1 MAPAEDPPS
10 RAEALRQLIGYHDYR
25 YYVLDDPEIPDAEY
39 DRLWR
44 ELQAL
49 ETAHPDLIIPESP
62 TQRVGGRPLEAF
74 GAVAHRVPML
84 SLDNAMNEG
93 QLRDF
98 DLRMRKDLGREKV
111 RYVAEPK
118 LDGLA
123 ISLTYENG
131 ILTQAATRGDG
142 NFGEDVS
149 AQVRTIKTVPLRLRG
164 TGWPLLLEVRG
175 EVVLPKAGLEAI
187 NEQARREGGKVFANP
202 RNAAAGSLRQ
212 LDPRITAQRPL
223 TLFCYGFGAVESGE
237 LALTQSANLERLR
250 GWGLPTSPQWQV
262 LDGVDGCIDYYKSL
276 GARRDGLAYEI
287 DGVVFKVD
295 ALSDQAICDA
305 VQAHQ
310 ARFGS
315 TSRAPRWAVAYKFP
329 AMEALTIVEAVE
341 FNVGRTGAVTPVARL
356 KPVQVGGVSVA
367 NATLHNIDEVWRK
380 DVRPGDTVFVRRA
393 GDVIPEIV
401 RVLLEHRPKG
411 AAPVALPANCPVCG
425 SAVIKPEGEAV
436 ARCIGGL
443 YCPAQRKRAILHFA
457 SRRAMD
463 IEGLGEE
470 LVDQLVERDLARDPA
485 DLYALRHEDL
495 ASLELMGDKSA
506 QNLLAALERSR
517 STSLAR
523 FIFAL
528 GIREVGEATAL
539 ALADHFGDLEPLMAV
554 GLEDLVSQRGVPGL
568 GPAKAQAIAGFLA
581 RHPELAPDA
590 GEGLKH
596 WLASQSIPGISQ
608 RLAEAIVARFPT
620 LEALRRAGPE
630 DLENRKQVL
639 VAGIGDKVAD
649 HIVRFFAQPHNQ
661 EVIRKLLAAGIQ
673 WPGSGEDCGFK
684 ANREPSLVG
693 RTFVITGTQSRPRDE
708 IKDRLQRLGA
718 KVSGS
723 VSSKTDFL
731 LAGEA
736 AGSKLDKAL
745 ELGVRVLSEAELEV
759 LLASGHL

>member
-1 MAPAEDPPS
+1 MAPAEEPSS
-10 RAEALRQLIGYHDYR
+10 RAEALRQLIDYHDYR

-49 ETAHPDLIIPESP
+49 ETAHPDLITPESP

-74 GAVAHRVPML
+74 AAVAHRVPML
-84 SLDNAMNEG
+84 SLKNAMDEPEM
-93 QLRDF
+93 RAF
-98 DLRMRKDLGREKV
+98 DQSIRKELGRDGV

-123 ISLTYENG
+123 ISLTYEEG
-131 ILTQAATRGDG
+131 RLTLAATRGDG
-142 NFGEDVS
+142 HLGEDVT
-149 AQVRTIKTVPLRLRG
+149 AQVRTIKAVPLHLRG
-164 TGWPLLLEVRG
+164 EGWPGFLEVRG
-175 EVVLPKAGLEAI
+175 EVFLPKSGFEAI
-187 NEQARREGGKVFANP
+187 NAQARGEGGKVFANP

-212 LDPRITAQRPL
+212 LDPRITAKRPL
-223 TLFCYGFGAVESGE
+223 TLFCYGFGAVERGS
-237 LALTQSANLERLR
+237 LALTQSASLERLR
-250 GWGLPTSPQWQV
+250 GWGLPVSPKMRV
-262 LDGVDGCIDYYKSL
+262 VEGIETC
-276 GARRDGLAYEI
+276 LAYHAAMGDSRAGLDYDI

-295 ALSDQAICDA
+295 SLADQEQLGFVA
-305 VQAHQ
+305 
-310 ARFGS
+310 
-315 TSRAPRWAVAYKFP
+315 RAPRWAVAYKFP

-380 DVRPGDTVFVRRA
+380 DVRPGDTVVVRRA

-411 AAPVALPANCPVCG
+411 AGPVALPANCPVCG

-539 ALADHFGDLEPLMAV
+539 ALADHFGDLESLMAV

-590 GEGLKH
+590 GEGLTN
-596 WLASQSIPGISQ
+596 WLASQSIPGLSQ

-649 HIVRFFAQPHNQ
+649 QIVRFFAQPHNR

-673 WPGSGEDCGFK
+673 WPGSGEDFGFK
-684 ANREPSLVG
+684 ANREQFLVG
-693 RTFVITGTQSRPRDE
+693 RTFVITGTLSRPRDE
-708 IKDRLQRLGA
+708 IKDRLQSLGA

-723 VSSKTDFL
+723 VSAKTDFL

-759 LLASGHL
+759 LLIKGHL

>member
-1 MAPAEDPPS
+1 MASAEGPSS
-10 RAEALRQLIGYHDYR
+10 RAEALRRLIDHHDHR

-49 ETAHPDLIIPESP
+49 ETAHPELITPDSP

-74 GAVAHRVPML
+74 ATVAHRVPML
-84 SLDNAMNEG
+84 SLKNAMDEAEM
-93 QLRDF
+93 RAF
-98 DLRMRKDLGREKV
+98 DQSIRKELGREWV

-123 ISLTYENG
+123 IGLTYEDG
-131 ILTQAATRGDG
+131 ILTLAATRGDG
-142 NFGEDVS
+142 HRGEDVT
-149 AQVRTIKTVPLRLRG
+149 AQVRTIKAVPLRLRG
-164 TGWPLLLEVRG
+164 EGWPGLLEVRG
-175 EVVLPKAGLEAI
+175 EVFLPKSGFEAL
-187 NEQARREGGKVFANP
+187 NEQARREGGKIFANP

-223 TLFCYGFGAVESGE
+223 TLYCYGFGAVEQGS
-237 LALTQSANLERLR
+237 LAPTQSASLERMR
-250 GWGLPTSPQWQV
+250 GWGLPVSPKMRV
-262 LDGVDGCIDYYKSL
+262 LEGIAACIAYHAALGDQRAGLDY
-276 GARRDGLAYEI
+276 DI
-287 DGVVFKVD
+287 DGAVFKVD
-295 ALSDQAICDA
+295 DLADQERLGFVA
-305 VQAHQ
+305 
-310 ARFGS
+310 
-315 TSRAPRWAVAYKFP
+315 RAPRWAVAYKFP
-329 AMEALTIVEAVE
+329 AMEALTMVEAVE

-356 KPVQVGGVSVA
+356 TPVQVGGVSVA

-380 DVRPGDTVFVRRA
+380 DVRPGDTVVVRRA

-401 RVLLEHRPKG
+401 RVLQERRPQG
-411 AAPVALPANCPVCG
+411 AAPVALPATCPVCG

-495 ASLELMGDKSA
+495 AGLELMGDKSA
-506 QNLLAALERSR
+506 GNLLAALERSR
-517 STSLAR
+517 STRLAR

-539 ALADHFGDLEPLMAV
+539 ALADHFGDLEPLMAA
-554 GLEDLVSQRGVPGL
+554 GLADLVSQRGVPGL
-568 GPAKAQAIAGFLA
+568 GPAKAQAVAGFLA
-581 RHPELAPDA
+581 QHPEVAPEPGEDLAD
-590 GEGLKH
+590 
-596 WLASQSIPGISQ
+596 WLASRSIPGISP

-630 DLENRKQVL
+630 DLENRRQVL

-649 HIVRFFAQPHNQ
+649 QIVRFFAQPHNQ
-661 EVIRKLLAAGIQ
+661 EVIRKLLAAGIR
-673 WPGSGEDCGFK
+673 WPLAGGGSTSQAD
-684 ANREPSLVG
+684 REPSLAG
-693 RTFVITGTQSRPRDE
+693 RTFVITGTLSRPRDE
-708 IKDRLQRLGA
+708 IKDRLLNLGA

-723 VSSKTDFL
+723 VSAKTDYL

-745 ELGVRVLSEAELEV
+745 SLGVRVISEAELEA
-759 LLASGHL
+759 LLARGYP

>member
-1 MAPAEDPPS
+1 MAPAEDPSS
-10 RAEALRQLIGYHDYR
+10 RAEALRQLIDYHDYR
-25 YYVLDDPEIPDAEY
+25 YYVLDDPEIPDTEY
-39 DRLWR
+39 DRLFR

-49 ETAHPDLIIPESP
+49 EAAHPDLITPESP

-74 GAVAHRVPML
+74 AAVAHRVPML
-84 SLDNAMNEG
+84 SLKNAMDEDEM
-93 QLRDF
+93 RAF
-98 DLRMRKDLGREKV
+98 DQSIRRELSREWV

-123 ISLTYENG
+123 ISLTYEDG
-131 ILTQAATRGDG
+131 VLSLAATRGDG
-142 NFGEDVS
+142 HFGEDVT
-149 AQVRTIKTVPLRLRG
+149 AQVRTIKAVPLHLRG
-164 TGWPLLLEVRG
+164 KGWPGLLELRG
-175 EVVLPKAGLEAI
+175 EVFLPKSGFEAI

-223 TLFCYGFGAVESGE
+223 TLYCYGFGAVERGS
-237 LALTQSANLERLR
+237 LAPTQSASLERLR
-250 GWGLPTSPQWQV
+250 NWGLPVSPQMQV
-262 LDGVDGCIDYYKSL
+262 LEGIEACIAYHAAMGDQRAGLDY
-276 GARRDGLAYEI
+276 DI

-295 ALSDQAICDA
+295 ALVDQERLGFVA
-305 VQAHQ
+305 
-310 ARFGS
+310 
-315 TSRAPRWAVAYKFP
+315 RAPRWAVAYKFP
-329 AMEALTIVEAVE
+329 AMEELTIVEAVE

-380 DVRPGDTVFVRRA
+380 DIRPGDTVVVRRA

-401 RVLLEHRPKG
+401 RVLLESRPSG
-411 AAPVALPANCPVCG
+411 TTPVALPATCPVCG

-436 ARCIGGL
+436 ARCVGGL

-463 IEGLGEE
+463 IEGLGQE
-470 LVDQLVERDLARDPA
+470 LVDQLVDRDLVRDPA
-485 DLYALRHEDL
+485 DLYALRHQDL

-506 QNLLAALERSR
+506 KNLLAALERSR
-517 STSLAR
+517 FTTLAR

-539 ALADHFGDLEPLMAV
+539 ALANHFGDLEPLMAV
-554 GLEDLVSQRGVPGL
+554 SLADLVSQHGVPGL
-568 GPAKAQAIAGFLA
+568 GPAKAQVVAGFLA
-581 RHPELAPDA
+581 RYPEAAPGA
-590 GEGLKH
+590 GEGLVD
-596 WLASQSIPGISQ
+596 WLVRQSLPGITP
-608 RLAEAIVARFPT
+608 RMAEAIVARFPT
-620 LEALRRAGPE
+620 LEALRRAGVD
-630 DLENRKQVL
+630 DLENRKQVR

-649 HIVRFFAQPHNQ
+649 QIVRFFAQSHNQ
-661 EVIRKLLAAGIQ
+661 EVIRKLLAAGIR
-673 WPGSGEDCGFK
+673 WPGSGRSSGTEALRGQT
-684 ANREPSLVG
+684 LLG
-693 RTFVITGTQSRPRDE
+693 RTFVITGTLSRPRDE
-708 IKDRLQRLGA
+708 FKDRLLGLGA

-723 VSSKTDFL
+723 ISAKTDFL

-745 ELGVRVLSEAELEV
+745 SLGVRIISETELEA

>member
-1 MAPAEDPPS
+1 MASAEDPSS
-10 RAEALRQLIGYHDYR
+10 RAEALRQLIDYHDYR
-25 YYVLDDPEIPDAEY
+25 YYVLDDPEVPDAEY

-49 ETAHPDLIIPESP
+49 EAAHPELISPESP
-62 TQRVGGRPLEAF
+62 TQRVGGRPLETFAT
-74 GAVAHRVPML
+74 VAHRVPML
-84 SLDNAMNEG
+84 SLKNAMDEAEM
-93 QLRDF
+93 RAF
-98 DLRMRKDLGREKV
+98 DQSIRKELDRERM

-123 ISLTYENG
+123 IGLTYEDG
-131 ILTQAATRGDG
+131 ILTLAATRGDG
-142 NFGEDVS
+142 HRGEDVT
-149 AQVRTIKTVPLRLRG
+149 AQVRTIKAVPLRLRG
-164 TGWPLLLEVRG
+164 EGWPGLLEVRG
-175 EVVLPKAGLEAI
+175 EVFLPKSGFEAL
-187 NEQARREGGKVFANP
+187 NEQARREGGKIFANP

-223 TLFCYGFGAVESGE
+223 TLYCYGFGAVERGS
-237 LALTQSANLERLR
+237 LAPTQSASLNRLR
-250 GWGLPTSPQWQV
+250 GWGLPVSPKMQILEGIAACIAYHAALGDQRAG
-262 LDGVDGCIDYYKSL
+262 LDYD
-276 GARRDGLAYEI
+276 I
-287 DGVVFKVD
+287 DGAVFKVD
-295 ALSDQAICDA
+295 DLADQERLGFVA
-305 VQAHQ
+305 
-310 ARFGS
+310 
-315 TSRAPRWAVAYKFP
+315 RAPRWAVAYKFP
-329 AMEALTIVEAVE
+329 AMEALTMVEAVE

-356 KPVQVGGVSVA
+356 APVQVGGVSVA

-380 DVRPGDTVFVRRA
+380 DVRPGDTVVVRRA

-401 RVLLEHRPKG
+401 RVLQERRPQG
-411 AAPVALPANCPVCG
+411 AAPVALPATCPVCG

-495 ASLELMGDKSA
+495 AGLELMGDKSA
-506 QNLLAALERSR
+506 GNLLAALERSR
-517 STSLAR
+517 STRLAR

-539 ALADHFGDLEPLMAV
+539 ALADHFGDLEPLMAA
-554 GLEDLVSQRGVPGL
+554 GLADLVSQRGVPGL
-568 GPAKAQAIAGFLA
+568 GPAKAQAVAGFLA
-581 RHPELAPDA
+581 QHPGVAPEPGEDLAD
-590 GEGLKH
+590 
-596 WLASQSIPGISQ
+596 WLASRSIPGISP

-630 DLENRKQVL
+630 DLENRRQVL

-649 HIVRFFAQPHNQ
+649 QIVRFFAQPHNQ
-661 EVIRKLLAAGIQ
+661 EVIRKLLAAGIR
-673 WPGSGEDCGFK
+673 WPVAGGGSTSQAD
-684 ANREPSLVG
+684 REPSLAG
-693 RTFVITGTQSRPRDE
+693 RTFVITGTLSRPRDE
-708 IKDRLQRLGA
+708 IKDRLLNLGA

-723 VSSKTDFL
+723 VSAKTDYL

-745 ELGVRVLSEAELEV
+745 SLGVRVISEAELEA
-759 LLASGHL
+759 LLASGHH

>member
-1 MAPAEDPPS
+1 MASAEDPSS
-10 RAEALRQLIGYHDYR
+10 RAEALRRLIDYHDYR

-49 ETAHPDLIIPESP
+49 EAAHPELISPESP
-62 TQRVGGRPLEAF
+62 TQRVGGRPLETFA
-74 GAVAHRVPML
+74 AVAHRVPML
-84 SLDNAMNEG
+84 SLKNAMDEAEMRSFD
-93 QLRDF
+93 QSLR
-98 DLRMRKDLGREKV
+98 KELGRERV

-123 ISLTYENG
+123 ISLTYEDG
-131 ILTQAATRGDG
+131 IMSLAATRGDG
-142 NFGEDVS
+142 HLGEDVT
-149 AQVRTIKTVPLRLRG
+149 AQVRTIKAVPLRLRG
-164 TGWPLLLEVRG
+164 EGWPGLLEVRG
-175 EVVLPKAGLEAI
+175 EVFLPKSGFEAI

-223 TLFCYGFGAVESGE
+223 TLYCYGFGAVERGG
-237 LALTQSANLERLR
+237 LALTQSASLERLR
-250 GWGLPTSPQWQV
+250 GWGLPVSPKMQV
-262 LDGVDGCIDYYKSL
+262 LEGIDACIAYHTAMGDQRAGLDY
-276 GARRDGLAYEI
+276 DI

-295 ALSDQAICDA
+295 ALADQERLGFVA
-305 VQAHQ
+305 
-310 ARFGS
+310 
-315 TSRAPRWAVAYKFP
+315 RAPRWAVAYKFP
-329 AMEALTIVEAVE
+329 AMEALTMVEAVE

-380 DVRPGDTVFVRRA
+380 DVRPGDTVVVRRA

-401 RVLLEHRPKG
+401 GVLLERRPKG

-436 ARCIGGL
+436 ARCVGGL

-470 LVDQLVERDLARDPA
+470 LVDQLVERNLARDPA

-495 ASLELMGDKSA
+495 AGLDLMGDKSA
-506 QNLLAALERSR
+506 RNLLAALERSR
-517 STSLAR
+517 STRLAR

-539 ALADHFGDLEPLMAV
+539 ALEDHFGDLEPLMGVSLA
-554 GLEDLVSQRGVPGL
+554 DLVSQRGVPGL
-568 GPAKAQAIAGFLA
+568 GPAKAQAVAGFLA
-581 RHPELAPDA
+581 HHPEVAPEPGEDLAD
-590 GEGLKH
+590 
-596 WLASQSIPGISQ
+596 WLARLSIPGISP

-649 HIVRFFAQPHNQ
+649 QIVRFFAQPHNQ
-661 EVIRKLLAAGIQ
+661 EVIRKLLAAGIR
-673 WPGSGEDCGFK
+673 WPVVGGGSPSQAD
-684 ANREPSLVG
+684 REPSLAG
-693 RTFVITGTQSRPRDE
+693 RIFVITGTLSRPRDE
-708 IKDRLQRLGA
+708 IKDQLLNLGA

-723 VSSKTDFL
+723 VSAKTDFL

-745 ELGVRVLSEAELEV
+745 SLGVRVLSEAELEA
-759 LLASGHL
+759 LLVSCHH

>member
-1 MAPAEDPPS
+1 MASAEDPSS
-10 RAEALRQLIGYHDYR
+10 RAEALRRLIDYHDHR

-49 ETAHPDLIIPESP
+49 ETAHPELITPDSP

-74 GAVAHRVPML
+74 ATVAHRVPML
-84 SLDNAMNEG
+84 SLKNAMDEAEM
-93 QLRDF
+93 RAF
-98 DLRMRKDLGREKV
+98 DQSIRKELGREWV

-123 ISLTYENG
+123 IGLTYEDG
-131 ILTQAATRGDG
+131 ILTLAATRGDG
-142 NFGEDVS
+142 HRGEDVT
-149 AQVRTIKTVPLRLRG
+149 AQVRTIKAVPLRLRG
-164 TGWPLLLEVRG
+164 EGWPGLLEVRG
-175 EVVLPKAGLEAI
+175 EVFLPKSGFEAL
-187 NEQARREGGKVFANP
+187 NEQARREGGKIFANP

-223 TLFCYGFGAVESGE
+223 TLYCYGFGAVERGS
-237 LALTQSANLERLR
+237 LAPTQSASLERLR
-250 GWGLPTSPQWQV
+250 GWGLPVSPKMQV
-262 LDGVDGCIDYYKSL
+262 LEGIAACIAYHAALGDQRAGLDY
-276 GARRDGLAYEI
+276 DI
-287 DGVVFKVD
+287 DGAVFKVD
-295 ALSDQAICDA
+295 DLADQERLGFVA
-305 VQAHQ
+305 
-310 ARFGS
+310 
-315 TSRAPRWAVAYKFP
+315 RAPRWAVAYKFP
-329 AMEALTIVEAVE
+329 AMEALTMVEAVE

-356 KPVQVGGVSVA
+356 APVQVGGVSVA

-380 DVRPGDTVFVRRA
+380 DVRPGDTVVVRRA

-401 RVLLEHRPKG
+401 RVLQERRPQG
-411 AAPVALPANCPVCG
+411 AAPVALPATCPVCG

-485 DLYALRHEDL
+485 DLYALRHEEL
-495 ASLELMGDKSA
+495 ADLELMGDKSA
-506 QNLLAALERSR
+506 GNLLAALERSR
-517 STSLAR
+517 STRLAR

-539 ALADHFGDLEPLMAV
+539 ALADHFGDLEPLMAA
-554 GLEDLVSQRGVPGL
+554 GLADLVSQRGVPGL
-568 GPAKAQAIAGFLA
+568 GPAKAQAVAGFLA
-581 RHPELAPDA
+581 QHPGVAPEPGEDLAD
-590 GEGLKH
+590 
-596 WLASQSIPGISQ
+596 WLASRSIPGISP

-630 DLENRKQVL
+630 DLENRRQVL

-649 HIVRFFAQPHNQ
+649 QIVRFFAQPHNQ
-661 EVIRKLLAAGIQ
+661 EVIRKLLAAGIR
-673 WPGSGEDCGFK
+673 WPVAGGGSTSQAD
-684 ANREPSLVG
+684 REPSLAG
-693 RTFVITGTQSRPRDE
+693 RTFVITGTLSRPRDE
-708 IKDRLQRLGA
+708 IKDRLLNLGA

-723 VSSKTDFL
+723 VSAKTDFL

-736 AGSKLDKAL
+736 AGSKLDKATT
-745 ELGVRVLSEAELEV
+745 LGVRIISEAELEA
-759 LLASGHL
+759 LLARGHQ

>member
-1 MAPAEDPPS
+1 MAPAEDPSS
-10 RAEALRQLIGYHDYR
+10 RAEALRQLIDYHDYR
-25 YYVLDDPEIPDAEY
+25 YYVLDDPEIPDTEY
-39 DRLWR
+39 DRLFR

-49 ETAHPDLIIPESP
+49 EAAHPDLITPESP

-74 GAVAHRVPML
+74 AAVAHRVPML
-84 SLDNAMNEG
+84 SLKNAMDEDEM
-93 QLRDF
+93 RAF
-98 DLRMRKDLGREKV
+98 DQSIRRELSREWV

-123 ISLTYENG
+123 ISLTYEDG
-131 ILTQAATRGDG
+131 VLSLAATRGDG
-142 NFGEDVS
+142 HFGEDVT
-149 AQVRTIKTVPLRLRG
+149 AQVRTIKAVPLHLRG
-164 TGWPLLLEVRG
+164 KGWPGLLELRG
-175 EVVLPKAGLEAI
+175 EVFLPKSGFEAI

-223 TLFCYGFGAVESGE
+223 TLYCYGFGAVERGS
-237 LALTQSANLERLR
+237 LAPTQSASLERLR
-250 GWGLPTSPQWQV
+250 NWGLPVSPQMQV
-262 LDGVDGCIDYYKSL
+262 LEGIEACIAYYAAMGDQRAGLDY
-276 GARRDGLAYEI
+276 DI

-295 ALSDQAICDA
+295 ALVDQERLGFVA
-305 VQAHQ
+305 
-310 ARFGS
+310 
-315 TSRAPRWAVAYKFP
+315 RAPRWAVAYKFP
-329 AMEALTIVEAVE
+329 AMEELTIVEAVE

-380 DVRPGDTVFVRRA
+380 DIRPGDTVVVRRA

-401 RVLLEHRPKG
+401 RVLLESRPSG
-411 AAPVALPANCPVCG
+411 TTPVALPATCPVCG

-436 ARCIGGL
+436 ARCVGGL

-463 IEGLGEE
+463 IEGLGQE
-470 LVDQLVERDLARDPA
+470 LVDQLVDRDLVRDPA
-485 DLYALRHEDL
+485 DLYALRHQDL

-506 QNLLAALERSR
+506 KNLLAALERSR
-517 STSLAR
+517 FTTLAR

-539 ALADHFGDLEPLMAV
+539 ALANHFGDLEPLMAV
-554 GLEDLVSQRGVPGL
+554 SLADLVSQHGVPGL
-568 GPAKAQAIAGFLA
+568 GPAKAQVVAGFLA
-581 RHPELAPDA
+581 RYPEAAPGA
-590 GEGLKH
+590 GEGLVD
-596 WLASQSIPGISQ
+596 WLVRQSLPGITP
-608 RLAEAIVARFPT
+608 RMAEAIVARFPT
-620 LEALRRAGPE
+620 LEALRRAGVD
-630 DLENRKQVL
+630 DLENRKQVR

-649 HIVRFFAQPHNQ
+649 QIVRFFAQSHNQ
-661 EVIRKLLAAGIQ
+661 EVIRKLLAAGIR
-673 WPGSGEDCGFK
+673 WPGSGRSSGTEALRGQT
-684 ANREPSLVG
+684 LLG
-693 RTFVITGTQSRPRDE
+693 RTFVITGTLSRPRDE
-708 IKDRLQRLGA
+708 FKDRLLGLGA

-723 VSSKTDFL
+723 ISAKTDFL

-745 ELGVRVLSEAELEV
+745 SLGVRIISETELEA

>member
-1 MAPAEDPPS
+1 MAPAEEPSS
-10 RAEALRQLIGYHDYR
+10 RAEALRQLIDYHDYR

-49 ETAHPDLIIPESP
+49 ETAHPDLITPESP

-74 GAVAHRVPML
+74 AAVAHRVPML
-84 SLDNAMNEG
+84 SLKNAMDEPEM
-93 QLRDF
+93 RAF
-98 DLRMRKDLGREKV
+98 DQSIRKELGRDGV

-123 ISLTYENG
+123 ISLTYEDG
-131 ILTQAATRGDG
+131 RLTLAATRGDG
-142 NFGEDVS
+142 HLGEDVT
-149 AQVRTIKTVPLRLRG
+149 AQVRTIKAVPLHLRG
-164 TGWPLLLEVRG
+164 EGWPGFLEVRG
-175 EVVLPKAGLEAI
+175 EVFLPKSGFEAI
-187 NEQARREGGKVFANP
+187 NAQARGEGGKVFANP

-212 LDPRITAQRPL
+212 LDPRITAKRPL
-223 TLFCYGFGAVESGE
+223 TLFCYGFGAVERGS
-237 LALTQSANLERLR
+237 LALTQSASLERLR
-250 GWGLPTSPQWQV
+250 GWGLPVSPKMRV
-262 LDGVDGCIDYYKSL
+262 VEGIETC
-276 GARRDGLAYEI
+276 LAYHAAMGDSRAGLDYDI

-295 ALSDQAICDA
+295 SLADQEQLGFVA
-305 VQAHQ
+305 
-310 ARFGS
+310 
-315 TSRAPRWAVAYKFP
+315 RAPRWAVAYKFP

-380 DVRPGDTVFVRRA
+380 DVRPGDTVVVRRA

-590 GEGLKH
+590 GEGLTN
-596 WLASQSIPGISQ
+596 WLASQSIPGLSQ

-649 HIVRFFAQPHNQ
+649 QIVRFFAQPHNQ

-673 WPGSGEDCGFK
+673 WPGSGEDFGFK
-684 ANREPSLVG
+684 ANREQFLVG
-693 RTFVITGTQSRPRDE
+693 RTFVITGTLSRPRDE
-708 IKDRLQRLGA
+708 IKDRLQSLGA

-723 VSSKTDFL
+723 VSAKTDFL

-759 LLASGHL
+759 LLIKGHL

>member
-1 MAPAEDPPS
+1 MAPAEEPSS
-10 RAEALRQLIGYHDYR
+10 RAEALRQLIDYHDYR
-25 YYVLDDPEIPDAEY
+25 YYVLDDPKIPDAEY

-49 ETAHPDLIIPESP
+49 ETAHPDLITPESP

-74 GAVAHRVPML
+74 AAVAHRVPML
-84 SLDNAMNEG
+84 SLKNAMDEPEM
-93 QLRDF
+93 RAF
-98 DLRMRKDLGREKV
+98 DQSIRKELGRDGV

-123 ISLTYENG
+123 ISLTYEEG
-131 ILTQAATRGDG
+131 RLTLAATRGDG
-142 NFGEDVS
+142 HLGEDVT
-149 AQVRTIKTVPLRLRG
+149 AQVRTIKAVPLHLRG
-164 TGWPLLLEVRG
+164 EGWPGFLEVRG
-175 EVVLPKAGLEAI
+175 EVFLPKSGFEAI
-187 NEQARREGGKVFANP
+187 NAQARGEGGKVFANP

-212 LDPRITAQRPL
+212 LDPRITAKRPL
-223 TLFCYGFGAVESGE
+223 TLFCYGFGAVERGS
-237 LALTQSANLERLR
+237 LALTQSASLERLR
-250 GWGLPTSPQWQV
+250 GWGLPVSPKMRV
-262 LDGVDGCIDYYKSL
+262 VEGIETC
-276 GARRDGLAYEI
+276 LAYHAAMGDSRAGLDYDI

-295 ALSDQAICDA
+295 SLADQEQLGFVA
-305 VQAHQ
+305 
-310 ARFGS
+310 
-315 TSRAPRWAVAYKFP
+315 RAPRWAVAYKFP

-380 DVRPGDTVFVRRA
+380 DVRPGDTVVVRRA

-411 AAPVALPANCPVCG
+411 AGPVALPANCPVCG

-539 ALADHFGDLEPLMAV
+539 ALADHFGDLESLMAV

-590 GEGLKH
+590 GEGLTN
-596 WLASQSIPGISQ
+596 WLASQSIPGLSQ

-649 HIVRFFAQPHNQ
+649 QIVRFFAQPHNR

-673 WPGSGEDCGFK
+673 WPGSGEDFGFK
-684 ANREPSLVG
+684 ANREQFLVG
-693 RTFVITGTQSRPRDE
+693 RTFVITGTLSRPRDE
-708 IKDRLQRLGA
+708 IKDRLQSLGA

-723 VSSKTDFL
+723 VSAKTDFL

-759 LLASGHL
+759 LLIKGHL

>member
-1 MAPAEDPPS
+1 MSPAEGPSS
-10 RAEALRQLIGYHDYR
+10 RAEALRQLIDYHDYR

-39 DRLWR
+39 DRLLR

-49 ETAHPDLIIPESP
+49 EAAHPDLITPESP

-74 GAVAHRVPML
+74 AAVAHRVPML

-93 QLRDF
+93 DLRDF
-98 DLRMRKDLGREKV
+98 DARMRKDLRREQV
-111 RYVAEPK
+111 CYVAELK

-123 ISLTYENG
+123 ISLTYQNA
-131 ILTQAATRGDG
+131 ILTRAATRGDG
-142 NFGEDVS
+142 HVGEDVT
-149 AQVRTIKTVPLRLRG
+149 AQVRTIKAIPLRLLG
-164 TGWPLLLEVRG
+164 SGWPLTLELRG
-175 EVVLPKAGLEAI
+175 EVVLPKAGLEVI
-187 NEQARREGGKVFANP
+187 NERARREGGKVFANP

-212 LDPRITAQRPL
+212 LDPRVTAQRPL
-223 TLFCYGFGAVESGE
+223 TFFCYGFGAVEGGE
-237 LALTQSANLERLR
+237 LGPTQSACLEMMR
-250 GWGLPTSPQWQV
+250 GWGLPNSPNWQV
-262 LDGVDGCIDYYKSL
+262 LDGVDACIDYYNAMS
-276 GARRDGLAYEI
+276 ARRDGLDYEI
-287 DGVVFKVD
+287 DGVVFKVNSF
-295 ALSDQAICDA
+295 SDQAISNQ
-305 VQAHQ
+305 VQADQ

-315 TSRAPRWAVAYKFP
+315 SFRAPRWAVAYKFP
-329 AMEALTIVEAVE
+329 AMEELTIVEAVE

-380 DVRPGDTVFVRRA
+380 DIRPGDTVVVRRA

-401 RVLLEHRPKG
+401 RVLLEGRPSG
-411 AAPVALPANCPVCG
+411 TFPVALPSTCPVCG

-470 LVDQLVERDLARDPA
+470 LVDQLVDRNLVRDPA
-485 DLYALRHEDL
+485 DLYALSHRDL
-495 ASLELMGDKSA
+495 ASLDLMGDKSA

-539 ALADHFGDLEPLMAV
+539 ALANHFGDLEPLMAV
-554 GLEDLVSQRGVPGL
+554 SLADLVSQRGVPGL
-568 GPAKAQAIAGFLA
+568 GPAKAQVVAGFLA
-581 RHPELAPDA
+581 RYPEAAPGA
-590 GEGLKH
+590 WEGLAD
-596 WLASQSIPGISQ
+596 WLARQSLPGISP
-608 RLAEAIVARFPT
+608 RMAEAIVARFPT
-620 LEALRRAGPE
+620 LEALRRAGAD
-630 DLENRKQVL
+630 DLENRKQVR
-639 VAGIGDKVAD
+639 VTGIGDKVAD
-649 HIVRFFAQPHNQ
+649 QIVRFFAQLHNQ

-673 WPGSGEDCGFK
+673 WPGPGGSSDTK
-684 ANREPSLVG
+684 AHRGQTLLG
-693 RTFVITGTQSRPRDE
+693 RTFVITGTLSQPRDQ
-708 IKDRLQRLGA
+708 IKDRLLSLGA

-723 VSSKTDFL
+723 VSAKTDFL

-745 ELGVRVLSEAELEV
+745 SLGVRVISETELEA

>member
-1 MAPAEDPPS
+1 MASAEDPSS
-10 RAEALRQLIGYHDYR
+10 RAEALRRLIDYHDYR

-49 ETAHPDLIIPESP
+49 ETAHPELITPDSP

-74 GAVAHRVPML
+74 ATVAHRVPML
-84 SLDNAMNEG
+84 SLKNAMDEAEM
-93 QLRDF
+93 RAF
-98 DLRMRKDLGREKV
+98 DQSIRKELGREWV

-123 ISLTYENG
+123 IGLTYEDG
-131 ILTQAATRGDG
+131 ILTLAATRGDG
-142 NFGEDVS
+142 HRGEDVT
-149 AQVRTIKTVPLRLRG
+149 AQVRTIKAVPLRLRG
-164 TGWPLLLEVRG
+164 EGWPGLLEVRG
-175 EVVLPKAGLEAI
+175 EVFLPKSGFEAL
-187 NEQARREGGKVFANP
+187 NEQARREGGKIFANP

-223 TLFCYGFGAVESGE
+223 TLYCYGFGAVERGS
-237 LALTQSANLERLR
+237 LAPTQSASLERLR
-250 GWGLPTSPQWQV
+250 GWGLPVSPKMQV
-262 LDGVDGCIDYYKSL
+262 LEGIAACIAYHAALGDQRAGLDY
-276 GARRDGLAYEI
+276 DI
-287 DGVVFKVD
+287 DGAVFKVD
-295 ALSDQAICDA
+295 DLGDQERLGFVA
-305 VQAHQ
+305 
-310 ARFGS
+310 
-315 TSRAPRWAVAYKFP
+315 RAPRWAVAYKFP
-329 AMEALTIVEAVE
+329 AMEALTVVEAVE

-356 KPVQVGGVSVA
+356 APVQVGGVSVA

-380 DVRPGDTVFVRRA
+380 DVRPGDTVVVRRA

-401 RVLLEHRPKG
+401 RVLQERRPQG
-411 AAPVALPANCPVCG
+411 AAPVALPATCPVCG

-495 ASLELMGDKSA
+495 AGLELMGDKSA
-506 QNLLAALERSR
+506 GNLLAALERSR
-517 STSLAR
+517 STRLAR

-539 ALADHFGDLEPLMAV
+539 ALADHFGDLEPLMAA
-554 GLEDLVSQRGVPGL
+554 GLADLVSQRGVPGL
-568 GPAKAQAIAGFLA
+568 GPAKAQAVAGFLA
-581 RHPELAPDA
+581 QHPEVAPEP
-590 GEGLKH
+590 GEDLVD
-596 WLASQSIPGISQ
+596 WLARLSIPGISP

-630 DLENRKQVL
+630 DLENRRQVL

-649 HIVRFFAQPHNQ
+649 QIVRFFAQPHNQ
-661 EVIRKLLAAGIQ
+661 EVIRKLLAAGIR
-673 WPGSGEDCGFK
+673 WPVVGGGSTSQAD
-684 ANREPSLVG
+684 REPSLEG
-693 RTFVITGTQSRPRDE
+693 RTFVITGTLSRPRDE
-708 IKDRLQRLGA
+708 IKDRLLNLGA

-723 VSSKTDFL
+723 VSAKTDFL

-736 AGSKLDKAL
+736 AGSKLDKATT
-745 ELGVRVLSEAELEV
+745 LGVRIISEAELEA
-759 LLASGHL
+759 LLARGHQ

>member
-1 MAPAEDPPS
+1 MASAEDPSS
-10 RAEALRQLIGYHDYR
+10 RAEALRQLIDYHDYR

-49 ETAHPDLIIPESP
+49 EVAHPELISPDSP

-74 GAVAHRVPML
+74 ATVAHRVPML
-84 SLDNAMNEG
+84 SLKNAMDEAEM
-93 QLRDF
+93 RAF
-98 DLRMRKDLGREKV
+98 DQSIRKELGREWV

-123 ISLTYENG
+123 ISLTYEDG
-131 ILTQAATRGDG
+131 ILTLAATRGDG
-142 NFGEDVS
+142 HRGEDVT
-149 AQVRTIKTVPLRLRG
+149 AQVRTIKAVPLRLRG
-164 TGWPLLLEVRG
+164 EGWPGLLEVRG
-175 EVVLPKAGLEAI
+175 EVFLPKSGFEAL
-187 NEQARREGGKVFANP
+187 NEQARREGGKIFANP

-223 TLFCYGFGAVESGE
+223 TLYCYGFGAVERGS
-237 LALTQSANLERLR
+237 LAPTQSASLKRLR
-250 GWGLPTSPQWQV
+250 GWGLPVSPKMRV
-262 LDGVDGCIDYYKSL
+262 LEGIAACIAYHAALGDQRAGLDY
-276 GARRDGLAYEI
+276 DI
-287 DGVVFKVD
+287 DGAVFKVD
-295 ALSDQAICDA
+295 DLADQEQLGFVA
-305 VQAHQ
+305 
-310 ARFGS
+310 
-315 TSRAPRWAVAYKFP
+315 RAPRWAVAYKFP
-329 AMEALTIVEAVE
+329 AMEALTMVEAVE

-356 KPVQVGGVSVA
+356 APVQVGGVSVA

-380 DVRPGDTVFVRRA
+380 DVRPGDTVVVRRA

-401 RVLLEHRPKG
+401 RVLLERRPQG
-411 AAPVALPANCPVCG
+411 AAPVALPATCPVCG

-495 ASLELMGDKSA
+495 AGLELMGDKSA
-506 QNLLAALERSR
+506 GNLLAALERSR
-517 STSLAR
+517 STRLAR

-539 ALADHFGDLEPLMAV
+539 ALADHFGDLEPLMAA
-554 GLEDLVSQRGVPGL
+554 GLADLVSQRGVPGL
-568 GPAKAQAIAGFLA
+568 GPAKAQAVAGFLA
-581 RHPELAPDA
+581 KHPEVAPEPGEDLAD
-590 GEGLKH
+590 
-596 WLASQSIPGISQ
+596 WLASRSISGISP

-630 DLENRKQVL
+630 DLENRRQVL

-649 HIVRFFAQPHNQ
+649 QIVRFFAQPHNQ
-661 EVIRKLLAAGIQ
+661 EVIRKLLAAGIR
-673 WPGSGEDCGFK
+673 WPVAGGGSTSQAD
-684 ANREPSLVG
+684 REPSLAG
-693 RTFVITGTQSRPRDE
+693 RTFVITGTLSRPRDE
-708 IKDRLQRLGA
+708 IKDRLLNLGA

-723 VSSKTDFL
+723 VSAKTDYL

-745 ELGVRVLSEAELEV
+745 SLGVRVISEAELEA
-759 LLASGHL
+759 LLARDYP

>member
-1 MAPAEDPPS
+1 MAPAEDPSS
-10 RAEALRQLIGYHDYR
+10 RAEALRRLIDYHDYR
-25 YYVLDDPEIPDAEY
+25 YYVLDDPEVPDAEY
-39 DRLWR
+39 DRLLG

-49 ETAHPDLIIPESP
+49 EAAHPELISPESP
-62 TQRVGGRPLEAF
+62 TQRVGGQPLAAF
-74 GAVAHRVPML
+74 ATVAHRVPML
-84 SLDNAMNEG
+84 SLKNAMDEAEM
-93 QLRDF
+93 RAF
-98 DLRMRKDLGREKV
+98 DQSIRKELGREWV

-123 ISLTYENG
+123 ISLTYEDG
-131 ILTQAATRGDG
+131 ILTLAATRGDG
-142 NFGEDVS
+142 HLGEAVT
-149 AQVRTIKTVPLRLRG
+149 AQVRTIKAVPLRLRG
-164 TGWPLLLEVRG
+164 EGWPGLLEVRG
-175 EVVLPKAGLEAI
+175 EVFLPKSGFEAI
-187 NEQARREGGKVFANP
+187 NEQTRREGGKVFANP

-223 TLFCYGFGAVESGE
+223 TLYCYGFGAVERGS
-237 LALTQSANLERLR
+237 LALTQSASLERLR
-250 GWGLPTSPQWQV
+250 GWGLPVSPKLQV
-262 LDGVDGCIDYYKSL
+262 LEGIEACIAYHVAMGDQRAGLDY
-276 GARRDGLAYEI
+276 DI

-295 ALSDQAICDA
+295 SLADQERLGFVA
-305 VQAHQ
+305 
-310 ARFGS
+310 
-315 TSRAPRWAVAYKFP
+315 RAPRWAVAYKFP
-329 AMEALTIVEAVE
+329 AMEALTMVEAVE

-401 RVLLEHRPKG
+401 RVLLERRPKG
-411 AAPVALPANCPVCG
+411 AAPVALPTTCPVCG
-425 SAVIKPEGEAV
+425 SAVIKPKGEAV
-436 ARCIGGL
+436 ARCVGGL

-463 IEGLGEE
+463 IGGLGEE

-495 ASLELMGDKSA
+495 ASLDLMGDKSA

-517 STSLAR
+517 TTSLAR

-554 GLEDLVSQRGVPGL
+554 SLVDLVSLRGVPGL
-568 GPAKAQAIAGFLA
+568 GPAKAQAVAGFLD
-581 RHPELAPDA
+581 RHPGLAPDA
-590 GEGLKH
+590 GEDLAD
-596 WLASQSIPGISQ
+596 WLASQSIPGISP
-608 RLAEAIVARFPT
+608 RMAEAIVARFPT

-649 HIVRFFAQPHNQ
+649 QIVRFFAQPHNQ

-673 WPGSGEDCGFK
+673 WPVAGGGSHSK
-684 ANREPSLVG
+684 ANHKPSLVG
-693 RTFVITGTQSRPRDE
+693 RTFVITGTLSRPRDE
-708 IKDRLQRLGA
+708 IKDRLLSLGA

-723 VSSKTDFL
+723 VSAKTDFL

-745 ELGVRVLSEAELEV
+745 SLGVRVISEAELEA
-759 LLASGHL
+759 LLASGHH

>member
-1 MAPAEDPPS
+1 MASAEDPSS
-10 RAEALRQLIGYHDYR
+10 RAEALRRLIDYHDYR

-49 ETAHPDLIIPESP
+49 ETAHPELITPDSP

-74 GAVAHRVPML
+74 ATVAHRVPML
-84 SLDNAMNEG
+84 SLKNAMDEAEM
-93 QLRDF
+93 RAF
-98 DLRMRKDLGREKV
+98 DQSIRKELGREWV

-123 ISLTYENG
+123 IGLTYEDG
-131 ILTQAATRGDG
+131 ILTLAATRGDG
-142 NFGEDVS
+142 HRGEDVT
-149 AQVRTIKTVPLRLRG
+149 AQVRTIKAVPLRLRG
-164 TGWPLLLEVRG
+164 EGWPGLLEVRG
-175 EVVLPKAGLEAI
+175 EVFLPKSGFEAL
-187 NEQARREGGKVFANP
+187 NEQARREGGKIFANP

-223 TLFCYGFGAVESGE
+223 TLYCYGFGAVERGS
-237 LALTQSANLERLR
+237 LAPTQSASLERLR
-250 GWGLPTSPQWQV
+250 GWGLPVSPKMQV
-262 LDGVDGCIDYYKSL
+262 LEGIAACIAYHAALGDQRAGLDY
-276 GARRDGLAYEI
+276 DI
-287 DGVVFKVD
+287 DGAVFKVD
-295 ALSDQAICDA
+295 DLADQERLGFVA
-305 VQAHQ
+305 
-310 ARFGS
+310 
-315 TSRAPRWAVAYKFP
+315 RAPRWAVAYKFP
-329 AMEALTIVEAVE
+329 AMEALTMVEAVE

-356 KPVQVGGVSVA
+356 TPVQVGGVSVA

-380 DVRPGDTVFVRRA
+380 DVRPGDTVVVRRA

-401 RVLLEHRPKG
+401 RVLQERRPQG
-411 AAPVALPANCPVCG
+411 AAPVALPATCPVCG

-485 DLYALRHEDL
+485 DLYALRHEEL
-495 ASLELMGDKSA
+495 ADLELMGDKSA
-506 QNLLAALERSR
+506 GNLLAALERSR
-517 STSLAR
+517 STRLAR

-539 ALADHFGDLEPLMAV
+539 ALADHFGDLEPLMAA
-554 GLEDLVSQRGVPGL
+554 GLADLVSQRGVPGL
-568 GPAKAQAIAGFLA
+568 GPAKAQAVAGFLA
-581 RHPELAPDA
+581 QHPGVAPEPGEDLAD
-590 GEGLKH
+590 
-596 WLASQSIPGISQ
+596 WLASRSIPGISP

-630 DLENRKQVL
+630 DLENRRQVL

-649 HIVRFFAQPHNQ
+649 QIVRFFAQPHNQ
-661 EVIRKLLAAGIQ
+661 EVIRKLLAAGIR
-673 WPGSGEDCGFK
+673 WPVAGGGSTSQAD
-684 ANREPSLVG
+684 REPSLAG
-693 RTFVITGTQSRPRDE
+693 RTFVITGTLSRPRDE
-708 IKDRLQRLGA
+708 IKDRLLNLGA

-723 VSSKTDFL
+723 VSAKTDFL

-736 AGSKLDKAL
+736 AGSKLDKATT
-745 ELGVRVLSEAELEV
+745 LGVRIISEAELEA
-759 LLASGHL
+759 LLARGHQ

>member
-1 MAPAEDPPS
+1 MASAEDPS
-10 RAEALRQLIGYHDYR
+10 RRAETLRQLIDYHDYR

-49 ETAHPDLIIPESP
+49 EAAHPELISPESP

-74 GAVAHRVPML
+74 AAVAHRVPML
-84 SLDNAMNEG
+84 SLKNAMDEAEM
-93 QLRDF
+93 RAF
-98 DLRMRKDLGREKV
+98 DQSIRKELGRERV
-111 RYVAEPK
+111 SYLAEPK

-123 ISLTYENG
+123 IGLTYEDG
-131 ILTQAATRGDG
+131 ILTLAATRGDG
-142 NFGEDVS
+142 HLGEDVT
-149 AQVRTIKTVPLRLRG
+149 AQVRTIKAVPLHLRG
-164 TGWPLLLEVRG
+164 EGWPGLLEVRG
-175 EVVLPKAGLEAI
+175 EVFLPKSGFEAI

-223 TLFCYGFGAVESGE
+223 TLYCYGFGAVERGT
-237 LALTQSANLERLR
+237 LAPTQSASLERLR
-250 GWGLPTSPQWQV
+250 GWGLPVSPKMQV
-262 LDGVDGCIDYYKSL
+262 LEGIAACIAYHTAMGDQRAGLDY
-276 GARRDGLAYEI
+276 DI

-295 ALSDQAICDA
+295 ALADQERLGFVA
-305 VQAHQ
+305 
-310 ARFGS
+310 
-315 TSRAPRWAVAYKFP
+315 RAPRWAVAYKFP
-329 AMEALTIVEAVE
+329 AMEALTVVEAVE

-356 KPVQVGGVSVA
+356 TPVQVGGVSVA

-401 RVLLEHRPKG
+401 RVLLERRPKG
-411 AAPVALPANCPVCG
+411 AAPVALPASCPVCG

-436 ARCIGGL
+436 ARCVGGL

-470 LVDQLVERDLARDPA
+470 LVDQLVERDLTRDPA
-485 DLYALRHEDL
+485 DLYALRHEEL
-495 ASLELMGDKSA
+495 AGLELMGDKSA

-539 ALADHFGDLEPLMAV
+539 ALANHFGDLEPLMAV
-554 GLEDLVSQRGVPGL
+554 TLTDLVSQRGVPGL
-568 GPAKAQAIAGFLA
+568 GPAKAQAVAGFLA
-581 RHPELAPDA
+581 RHSEVAPEPGEHLAD
-590 GEGLKH
+590 
-596 WLASQSIPGISQ
+596 WLASRSIPGISP

-630 DLENRKQVL
+630 DLENRKQIL

-649 HIVRFFAQPHNQ
+649 QIVRFFAQPHNQ
-661 EVIRKLLAAGIQ
+661 EVIRKLLAAGIH
-673 WPGSGEDCGFK
+673 WPGSGGGSRSK
-684 ANREPSLVG
+684 ANREQSLVG
-693 RTFVITGTQSRPRDE
+693 RTFVITGTLSRPRDA
-708 IKDRLQRLGA
+708 IKDRLLTLGA
-718 KVSGS
+718 KVTGS

-736 AGSKLDKAL
+736 AGTKLDKAL
-745 ELGVRVLSEAELEV
+745 SLGVRVISEAELEA
-759 LLASGHL
+759 LIARGHH

>member
-1 MAPAEDPPS
+1 MASAEDPSS
-10 RAEALRQLIGYHDYR
+10 RAEALRRLIDYHDYR

-49 ETAHPDLIIPESP
+49 ETAHPELITPDSP

-74 GAVAHRVPML
+74 ATVAHRVPML
-84 SLDNAMNEG
+84 SLKNAMDEAEM
-93 QLRDF
+93 RAF
-98 DLRMRKDLGREKV
+98 DQSIRKELGREWV

-123 ISLTYENG
+123 IGLTYEDG
-131 ILTQAATRGDG
+131 ILTLAATRGDG
-142 NFGEDVS
+142 HRGEDVT
-149 AQVRTIKTVPLRLRG
+149 AQVRTIKAVPLRLRG
-164 TGWPLLLEVRG
+164 EGWPGLLEVRG
-175 EVVLPKAGLEAI
+175 EVFLPKSGFEAL
-187 NEQARREGGKVFANP
+187 NEQARREGGKIFANP

-223 TLFCYGFGAVESGE
+223 TLYCYGFGAVERGS
-237 LALTQSANLERLR
+237 LAPTQSASLERLR
-250 GWGLPTSPQWQV
+250 GWGLPVSPKMQV
-262 LDGVDGCIDYYKSL
+262 LEGIAACIAYHAALGDQRAGLDY
-276 GARRDGLAYEI
+276 DI
-287 DGVVFKVD
+287 DGAVFKVD
-295 ALSDQAICDA
+295 DLADQERLGFVA
-305 VQAHQ
+305 
-310 ARFGS
+310 
-315 TSRAPRWAVAYKFP
+315 RAPRWAVAYKFP
-329 AMEALTIVEAVE
+329 AMEALTMVEAVE

-356 KPVQVGGVSVA
+356 APVQVGGVSVA

-380 DVRPGDTVFVRRA
+380 DVRPGDTVVVRRA

-401 RVLLEHRPKG
+401 RVLQERRPQG
-411 AAPVALPANCPVCG
+411 AAPVALPATCPVCG

-495 ASLELMGDKSA
+495 AGLELMGDKSA
-506 QNLLAALERSR
+506 GNLLAALERSR
-517 STSLAR
+517 STRLAR

-539 ALADHFGDLEPLMAV
+539 ALADHFGDLEPLMAA
-554 GLEDLVSQRGVPGL
+554 GLADLVSQRGVPGL
-568 GPAKAQAIAGFLA
+568 GPAKAQAVAGFLA
-581 RHPELAPDA
+581 QHPGVAPEPGEDLAD
-590 GEGLKH
+590 
-596 WLASQSIPGISQ
+596 WLASRSIPGISP

-630 DLENRKQVL
+630 DLENRRQVL

-649 HIVRFFAQPHNQ
+649 QIVRFFAQPHNQ
-661 EVIRKLLAAGIQ
+661 EVIRKLLAAGIR
-673 WPGSGEDCGFK
+673 WPVAGGGSTSQAD
-684 ANREPSLVG
+684 REPSLAG
-693 RTFVITGTQSRPRDE
+693 RTFVITGTLSRPRDE
-708 IKDRLQRLGA
+708 IKDRLLNLGA

-723 VSSKTDFL
+723 VSAKTDFL

-745 ELGVRVLSEAELEV
+745 SLGVRVISEAELEA
-759 LLASGHL
+759 LLASGHH

>member
-1 MAPAEDPPS
+1 MASAEDPS
-10 RAEALRQLIGYHDYR
+10 CRAEALRRLIDYHDYR

-49 ETAHPDLIIPESP
+49 EAAHPELISPESP
-62 TQRVGGRPLEAF
+62 TQRVGGRPLETFAT
-74 GAVAHRVPML
+74 VAHRVPML

-98 DLRMRKDLGREKV
+98 DARMRKDLHREQV
-111 RYVAEPK
+111 RYLAEPK

-123 ISLTYENG
+123 ISLTYENA
-131 ILTQAATRGDG
+131 ILTRAATRGDG
-142 NFGEDVS
+142 HIGEDVT
-149 AQVRTIKTVPLRLRG
+149 AQVRTIKTVPLRLLG
-164 TGWPLLLEVRG
+164 TGWPLILEVRG

-187 NEQARREGGKVFANP
+187 NERARREGGKVFANP

-212 LDPRITAQRPL
+212 LDPRVTAQRPL
-223 TLFCYGFGAVESGE
+223 TFFCYGFGAVERGE
-237 LALTQSANLERLR
+237 LAPTQSASLELMR
-250 GWGLPTSPQWQV
+250 GWGLPNSPHWQV
-262 LDGVDGCIDYYKSL
+262 LDGIDTCINYYKSMS
-276 GARRDGLAYEI
+276 ARRDGLDFEI

-295 ALSDQAICDA
+295 ALSDQSVSNQ
-305 VQAHQ
+305 VQADQ

-315 TSRAPRWAVAYKFP
+315 SFRAPRWAVAYKFP
-329 AMEALTIVEAVE
+329 AMEALTMVEAVE

-380 DVRPGDTVFVRRA
+380 DVRPGDTVIVRRA

-436 ARCIGGL
+436 ARCVGGL

-495 ASLELMGDKSA
+495 AGLDLMGDKSA
-506 QNLLAALERSR
+506 RNLLAALEHSR

-554 GLEDLVSQRGVPGL
+554 SPADLVSQRGVPGL
-568 GPAKAQAIAGFLA
+568 GPAKAQAVAGFLA
-581 RHPELAPDA
+581 RHPEVAPEPGKDLA
-590 GEGLKH
+590 E
-596 WLASQSIPGISQ
+596 WLASQSIPGISP
-608 RLAEAIVARFPT
+608 RMAEAIVARFPT

-649 HIVRFFAQPHNQ
+649 QIVRFFAQPHNQ
-661 EVIRKLLAAGIQ
+661 EVIRKLLAAGIR
-673 WPGSGEDCGFK
+673 WPVVGGGS
-684 ANREPSLVG
+684 
-693 RTFVITGTQSRPRDE
+693 
-708 IKDRLQRLGA
+708 
-718 KVSGS
+718 
-723 VSSKTDFL
+723 
-731 LAGEA
+731 
-736 AGSKLDKAL
+736 
-745 ELGVRVLSEAELEV
+745 
-759 LLASGHL
+759 AS

>member
-1 MAPAEDPPS
+1 MAPAEEPSS
-10 RAEALRQLIGYHDYR
+10 RAEALRQLIDYHDYR

-49 ETAHPDLIIPESP
+49 ETAHPDLITPESP

-74 GAVAHRVPML
+74 AAVAHRVPML
-84 SLDNAMNEG
+84 SLKNAMDEPEM
-93 QLRDF
+93 RAF
-98 DLRMRKDLGREKV
+98 DQSIRKELGRDGV

-123 ISLTYENG
+123 ISLTYEDG
-131 ILTQAATRGDG
+131 RLTLAATRGDG
-142 NFGEDVS
+142 HLGEDVT
-149 AQVRTIKTVPLRLRG
+149 AQVRTIKAVPLHLRG
-164 TGWPLLLEVRG
+164 EGWPGFLEVRG
-175 EVVLPKAGLEAI
+175 EVFLPKSGFEAI
-187 NEQARREGGKVFANP
+187 NAQARGEGGKVFANP

-212 LDPRITAQRPL
+212 LDPRITAKRPL
-223 TLFCYGFGAVESGE
+223 TLFCYGFGAVERGS
-237 LALTQSANLERLR
+237 LALTQSASLERLR
-250 GWGLPTSPQWQV
+250 GWGLPVSPKMRV
-262 LDGVDGCIDYYKSL
+262 VEGIETC
-276 GARRDGLAYEI
+276 LAYHAAMGDSRAGLDYDI

-295 ALSDQAICDA
+295 SLADQEQLGFVA
-305 VQAHQ
+305 
-310 ARFGS
+310 
-315 TSRAPRWAVAYKFP
+315 RAPRWAVAYKFP

-380 DVRPGDTVFVRRA
+380 DVRPGDTVVVRRA

-411 AAPVALPANCPVCG
+411 AGPVALPANCPVCG

-539 ALADHFGDLEPLMAV
+539 ALADHFGDLESLMAV

-590 GEGLKH
+590 GEGLTN
-596 WLASQSIPGISQ
+596 WLASQSIPGLSQ

-649 HIVRFFAQPHNQ
+649 QIVRFFAQPHNR

-673 WPGSGEDCGFK
+673 WPGSGEDFGFK
-684 ANREPSLVG
+684 ANREQFLVG
-693 RTFVITGTQSRPRDE
+693 RTFVITGTLSRPRDE
-708 IKDRLQRLGA
+708 IKDRLQSLGA

-723 VSSKTDFL
+723 VSAKTDFL

-759 LLASGHL
+759 LLVKGHL

>member
-1 MAPAEDPPS
+1 MAPAEDPSS
-10 RAEALRQLIGYHDYR
+10 RAEALRQLINHHDYR

-44 ELQAL
+44 EIQAL
-49 ETAHPDLIIPESP
+49 ETAHPDLITPESP

-74 GAVAHRVPML
+74 AAVAHRVPML
-84 SLDNAMNEG
+84 SLKNAMDEAEM
-93 QLRDF
+93 RAF
-98 DLRMRKDLGREKV
+98 DQSIRKELGSDGV

-123 ISLTYENG
+123 ISLTYEDG
-131 ILTQAATRGDG
+131 RLTLAATRGDG
-142 NFGEDVS
+142 HLGEDVT
-149 AQVRTIKTVPLRLRG
+149 AQVRTIQAVPLRLRG
-164 TGWPLLLEVRG
+164 EGWPGLLEVRG
-175 EVVLPKAGLEAI
+175 EVFLPKSGFEAI
-187 NEQARREGGKVFANP
+187 NAQARGEGGKVFANP

-212 LDPRITAQRPL
+212 LDPRITAKRPL
-223 TLFCYGFGAVESGE
+223 TLFCYGFGAVERGS
-237 LALTQSANLERLR
+237 LALTQSASLERLR
-250 GWGLPTSPQWQV
+250 GWGLPVSPKMRV
-262 LDGVDGCIDYYKSL
+262 VEGIEAC
-276 GARRDGLAYEI
+276 LAYHAAMGDSRAGLDYDI

-295 ALSDQAICDA
+295 SLADQERLGFVA
-305 VQAHQ
+305 
-310 ARFGS
+310 
-315 TSRAPRWAVAYKFP
+315 RAPRWAVAYKFP

-356 KPVQVGGVSVA
+356 QPVQVGGVSVA

-380 DVRPGDTVFVRRA
+380 DVRPGDTVVVRRA

-539 ALADHFGDLEPLMAV
+539 ALADHFGELEPLMAV

-590 GEGLKH
+590 REGLTD

-649 HIVRFFAQPHNQ
+649 QIVRFFAQPHNQ

-673 WPGSGEDCGFK
+673 WPGTGGGPGFK
-684 ANREPSLVG
+684 ANREQSLVG
-693 RTFVITGTQSRPRDE
+693 RTFVITGTLSRPRDE
-708 IKDRLQRLGA
+708 IKDRLQSLGA

-723 VSSKTDFL
+723 VSAKTDFL

-759 LLASGHL
+759 LLVKGHL